1 MSEEMISSTDTRE
14 VFVRLLDEGTDVR
27 RPTMA
32 IALGGTRYQLLA
44 TDDYDP
50 DEEHWEFPRI
60 RWSIAATNGSR
71 GEKSWLSA
79 LGSIDT
85 GWKMILPALVEIGP

>member
-1 MSEEMISSTDTRE
+1 MSEEKISSTDTRE

-50 DEEHWEFPRI
+50 DEEHWEFPPDSVVDCGNQWIAGREVLVVRARI
-60 RWSIAATNGSR
+60 
-71 GEKSWLSA
+71 
-79 LGSIDT
+79 D
-85 GWKMILPALVEIGP
+85 